1 MEYFRTCKVCHG
13 QVQHKSAFG
22 LKIALDRNLPCN
34 KCKGYT
40 RGLEQWSRPCPR
52 CSKKIKYSSEDNLQA
67 AISRKSICKSC
78 AVKDQYEVDP
88 AKNKGC
94 ANGRYGV
101 SLFELWNR
109 TNPLEAEQLK
119 ASWRLKQHDR
129 MMGDKNPSF
138 GKSPT
143 IQSGMSYKGKYKG
156 MFFRSSFELAF
167 IMQYEVKHKQ
177 LPISAELKEF
187 RIKLPNGRT
196 YVPDFY
202 CPIDKLLIE
211 VKSKNFRGTA
221 LNLMKAEAAAKQCV
235 NWNLTYQIIDQDE
248 LDLPGDIGEWLYD
261 LHQLQII
268 QLIPIS
274 LQKLTKRLSS
284 ASSTSSAASS

>member
-1 MEYFRTCKVCHG
+1 
-13 QVQHKSAFG
+13 
-22 LKIALDRNLPCN
+22 
-34 KCKGYT
+34 
-40 RGLEQWSRPCPR
+40 
-52 CSKKIKYSSEDNLQA
+52 
-67 AISRKSICKSC
+67 
-78 AVKDQYEVDP
+78 
-88 AKNKGC
+88 
-94 ANGRYGV
+94 
-101 SLFELWNR
+101 
-109 TNPLEAEQLK
+109 
-119 ASWRLKQHDR
+119 
-129 MMGDKNPSF
+129 
-138 GKSPT
+138 
-143 IQSGMSYKGKYKG
+143 
-156 MFFRSSFELAF
+156 
-167 IMQYEVKHKQ
+167 MQYESKHKQ

-187 RIKLPNGRT
+187 RVKLPNGKT

-235 NWNLTYQIIDQDE
+235 NWNLTYQIIDQDA

-284 ASSTSSAASS
+284 ASLTS